1 MKNKK
6 KNFSNYCKYNC
17 NNIFP
22 WHIDIL
28 DFVYKGIKIKSR

>member
-17 NNIFP
+17 NNIGYFK
-22 WHIDIL
+22 
-28 DFVYKGIKIKSR
+28 FSNNYFANVY